1 MASFNILMFGSRRTG
16 KSSILASMIDSF
28 EKINKTSINK
38 IKLQAT
44 SDTEALLKSK
54 KNSLKSI
61 FEKYGNTFEPFVLDE
76 NPTETSYIYDFT
88 MTAEGSK
95 DSHTITFKD
104 IPGEWLMTQ
113 EKKEELD
120 NDVSKSQIIIIAID
134 TPHLMEEYGDFNNAF
149 NITQQ
154 VYNFLKNI
162 KGDKDIPRMILFV
175 PIKCEKYYYE
185 GRMDEVNKEIKKQYK
200 LLFDDFGTPP
210 KKDLYTV
217 AITPILTLGGVV
229 FHDFLRDSEG
239 EVETINNANVP
250 ALAFRPKM
258 TYYKLYDKAPV
269 FYPKYCEQPVLY
281 LLNFILKIAKMTK
294 SEEKERSLSDRII
307 DGILTIVFTP
317 LAIILGEFKWLL
329 EMWEDV
335 FKDKALIE
343 SAITATERIKING
356 DGYEIVQN
364 PF

>member
-1 MASFNILMFGSRRTG
+1 MANFNILMFGSRRTG

-28 EKINKTSINK
+28 ETVNKTSANK
-38 IKLQAT
+38 IKLKAT
-44 SDTEALLKSK
+44 TDTEELLKSK
-54 KNSLKSI
+54 KGNLENI
-61 FEKYGNTFEPFVLDE
+61 FEKYGASGEPFAIEEVQTNADYTYE
-76 NPTETSYIYDFT
+76 FT

-95 DSHTITFKD
+95 DSHTISFKD

-113 EKKEELD
+113 EKKDEID
-120 NDVSKSQIIIIAID
+120 NEVSKSQIIIIAID

-162 KGDKDIPRMILFV
+162 KGEKDIPRMILFV
-175 PIKCEKYYYE
+175 PIKCEKYYHE

-269 FYPKYCEQPVLY
+269 FSPKHCEQPVLY
-281 LLNFILKIAKMTK
+281 LLNFILKIGNMTK
-294 SEEKERSLSDRII
+294 VVEQEKSFSDRII

-335 FKDKALIE
+335 FKDRALIE
-343 SAITATERIKING
+343 SAITAKEHIKTNG

-364 PF
+364 QF